1 MHFLHKK
8 IYVSIYP
15 SVHLQSTHL
24 STSKDKWKIVK
35 QSIIYFSVVAASA
48 AAACIRLV
56 FLGNLSPAKRALFE
70 TKCKGEDMKRIPA
83 NFSFNPWVLAPFPTC
98 CRSFDLWVG
107 PGSPGYQLDILY
119 ILIFLLF
126 STLCL
131 RGNKRNGFPHACL
144 INNPSS
150 SSSSASPHSLL
161 PPHLFLAFPHNYTPT
176 TAGKKKLEI
185 SYTWGPYTYLVSFP
199 QWIQLTLKRPMFYYN
214 VHRALTKNNDYW
226 QLCPSFPSALI
237 LLNCHQA
244 FIPIS
249 RRIRYKKKVVK
260 HPNGIQPADC
270 CFKRKYTYLHTNMTT
285 HMHDCI
291 HTDGWTDKVI
301 RKICSKDI
309 LGVLKSWNKGQEQKY
324 LARVH
329 TK

>member
-1 MHFLHKK
+1 MYPSIPL
-8 IYVSIYP
+8 SIYHV
-15 SVHLQSTHL
+15 SKYQCIHL

-35 QSIIYFSVVAASA
+35 QGIIYFSAVAASA

-56 FLGNLSPAKRALFE
+56 FLSNLSPAKRALFE

-98 CRSFDLWVG
+98 CRNFDLWVG

-161 PPHLFLAFPHNYTPT
+161 PPPLPGLPT
-176 TAGKKKLEI
+176 QLHANHTTGKKKLEI

-199 QWIQLTLKRPMFYYN
+199 
-214 VHRALTKNNDYW
+214 
-226 QLCPSFPSALI
+226 
-237 LLNCHQA
+237 LL
-244 FIPIS
+244 
-249 RRIRYKKKVVK
+249 
-260 HPNGIQPADC
+260 
-270 CFKRKYTYLHTNMTT
+270 
-285 HMHDCI
+285 
-291 HTDGWTDKVI
+291 
-301 RKICSKDI
+301 
-309 LGVLKSWNKGQEQKY
+309 
-324 LARVH
+324 
-329 TK
+329 